1 MFEYTFMQNAFIV
14 SLLISLLCPLIGIFL
29 VLRRYSMIGG
39 CVEPCF
45 PCRGSH
51 GPSFKIHTHHGSLLD
66 DLIFWP
72 FD

>member
-29 VLRRYSMIGG
+29 VLRRYSMIGDALSHASLAG
-39 CVEPCF
+39 
-45 PCRGSH
+45 GSH